1 MIEIPVTTMP
11 WVRVPIHFSY
21 NMYLAT
27 FSKLIAKTYFQ
38 SAITFCWINRIE
50 PSLLLHLLDFL
61 GCDAEPDLAFFP
73 GMSLKT
79 ATKVELAR
87 DCLTSLSSMF
97 EVGTMLDHVKAF
109 EERELS

>member
-1 MIEIPVTTMP
+1 
-11 WVRVPIHFSY
+11 
-21 NMYLAT
+21 
-27 FSKLIAKTYFQ
+27 
-38 SAITFCWINRIE
+38 
-50 PSLLLHLLDFL
+50 
-61 GCDAEPDLAFFP
+61 
-73 GMSLKT
+73 MSLKT